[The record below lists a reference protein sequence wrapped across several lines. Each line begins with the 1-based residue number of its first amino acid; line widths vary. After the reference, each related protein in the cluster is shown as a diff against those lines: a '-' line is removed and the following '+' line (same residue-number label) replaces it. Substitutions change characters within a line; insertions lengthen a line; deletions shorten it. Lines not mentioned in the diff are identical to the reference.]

1 MAQCMPWP
9 KVTQW
14 QCSSRSVSKKR
25 PTRPLGK
32 GNIPLFEWLRVS
44 SIKSSDRV
52 YFLVKRLVFRGGCV
66 LSCASSCGMETEI
79 SYNYIALS
87 SSTGWKRRTNA
98 GMNFSQRFT
107 WSRVPEYLFLPKM
120 CHHKWLIWGTPSY
133 IPLYTQANEDQIQ
146 ISAWIPPD
154 TAGRVAWRQWSHP
167 W

>member
-1 MAQCMPWP
+1 MFPSSSGLVLTWVHYECRNPCQAETYHSPTTCYSDQMAQCMPWP

-25 PTRPLGK
+25 PTRLLGK

-87 SSTGWKRRTNA
+87 SSTG
-98 GMNFSQRFT
+98 
-107 WSRVPEYLFLPKM
+107 
-120 CHHKWLIWGTPSY
+120 
-133 IPLYTQANEDQIQ
+133 
-146 ISAWIPPD
+146 
-154 TAGRVAWRQWSHP
+154 
-167 W
+167 